1 MPGRTRP
8 LPAAVALAT
17 FSDAVEEAGLGPAQL
32 RLFGLA
38 AAVPLSVGL
47 YMATIVLVATEVVED
62 FGLRLA
68 QRTVLLVSVHAGI
81 CIGALCGG
89 CAADY
94 VGRRPVANASM
105 LAMAAS
111 GIAASQA
118 PSWSV
123 LLASIAIAS
132 FSGGLGLPAIMALGS
147 EVSPMSWRLIVRGG
161 GDVCF
166 DLGIAVAALLASIQD
181 PTMQHLQWR
190 RLLFGAS
197 VLPGVLGLLA
207 FPLLEESPVFLG
219 ACGERDRAS
228 LILDQM
234 QLLNGGGSSCVVG
247 SLRLQSSAAAE
258 AGRGAPPPQPGTAAL
273 GRWLRLVGY
282 TTLLAAGCCFG
293 LLDEMGIFVNQ
304 QIHKVMR
311 APGAMTG
318 RVASGT
324 ALDVAVITL
333 SAILAGHTPR
343 PKVLLFALM
352 SGAASMW
359 CLGVAGS
366 GIVHSGGVF
375 ANCAFKLGLFGF
387 HWVPA
392 LGYLALYQLSVEA
405 FPTLEAATA
414 AGVALVG
421 AHLGAAVTSDV
432 LASLVADIGHWSFFC
447 YALALSF
454 SVAAFVSSRT
464 LVPLWVGC
472 GQETRPLLGDKTS
485 TGYV

>member
-1 MPGRTRP
+1 MPGRFRP
-8 LPAAVALAT
+8 LPASVALAT

-38 AAVPLSVGL
+38 AAIPLSVGL
-47 YMATIVLVATEVVED
+47 YMATVVLVAGAAVED
-62 FGLRLA
+62 FGLRVA
-68 QRTVLLVSVHAGI
+68 HRTILFVSMHAGL

-94 VGRRPVANASM
+94 VGRRPIANGSM

-123 LLASIAIAS
+123 LLASITIAS
-132 FSGGLGLPAIMALGS
+132 FSGGLALPAIMALGS
-147 EVSPMSWRLIVRGG
+147 EVSPMSWRLIVRAG

-166 DLGIAVAALLASIQD
+166 DLGIAVSALLASIQD
-181 PTMQHLQWR
+181 PMMQHLQWR
-190 RLLFGAS
+190 RLLCGAS

-207 FPLLEESPVFLG
+207 FLLLEESPVFLG
-219 ACGERDRAS
+219 AHGAKDRAC

-234 QLLNGGGSSCVVG
+234 QLLNGGGSSYVVEN
-247 SLRLQSSAAAE
+247 LRLQSSAE
-258 AGRGAPPPQPGTAAL
+258 ANCETLQPGTPMFSR
-273 GRWLRLVGY
+273 GLRFVGY
-282 TTLLAAGCCFG
+282 MTLLAAGCCFG
-293 LLDEMGIFVNQ
+293 LLDETGIFVNQ
-304 QIHKVMR
+304 QIHKVMKT
-311 APGAMTG
+311 PGIMAG

-333 SAILAGHTPR
+333 SAVLAGHTPR

-352 SGAASMW
+352 SGAASIW

-366 GIVHSGGVF
+366 GTMHNGGVV
-375 ANCAFKLGLFGF
+375 ANCAFKLGLLGF

-392 LGYLALYQLSVEA
+392 VGYLALYQLSVEA
-405 FPTLEAATA
+405 FPTLESATA
-414 AGVALVG
+414 AGMACAG
-421 AHLGAAVTSDV
+421 SHLGAAATSDV
-432 LASLVADIGHWSFFC
+432 LVTLIADMGHWSFFC

-485 TGYV
+485 AGYV